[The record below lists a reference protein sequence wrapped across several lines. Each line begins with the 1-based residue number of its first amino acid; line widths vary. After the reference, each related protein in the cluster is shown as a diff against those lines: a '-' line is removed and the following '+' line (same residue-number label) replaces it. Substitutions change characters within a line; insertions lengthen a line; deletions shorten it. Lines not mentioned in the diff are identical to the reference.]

1 MKITNNQVFGL
12 HNFLAGLK
20 LGKFDKDI
28 RVAIFKNVGELGVA
42 VKAVQD
48 KMEASKKELFKDLEK
63 DTQEVS
69 ALREEF
75 NKEETTKE
83 RKETIIKEILTYK
96 KYLDAEKEFN
106 EVVARF
112 GNDEVEIKLVQIDLN
127 KFIDGLIASEIDFT
141 AAQLNSVSFIFKQ
154 VK

>member
-1 MKITNNQVFGL
+1 MKITNNQVFGAQGY
-12 HNFLAGLK
+12 FAGLK

-63 DTQEVS
+63 DGEKVG

-83 RKETIIKEILTYK
+83 RREAVIKEILTYE

-141 AAQLNSVSFIFKQ
+141 AAQLNNVSFIFKQ

>member
-1 MKITNNQVFGL
+1 MKITNNQVFGAQSY
-12 HNFLAGLK
+12 FAGLK

-48 KMEASKKELFKDLEK
+48 KMESSKKELFKDLEK
-63 DTQEVS
+63 DGEKVR

-83 RKETIIKEILTYK
+83 RREAIVKEILTYE
-96 KYLDAEKEFN
+96 KYLDAEKEFD

-127 KFIDGLIASEIDFT
+127 KFIDGLIASEIEFT
-141 AAQLNSVSFIFKQ
+141 AAQLNNVSFIFKQ